1 MKNNYRPTKRMMKIR
16 EKVYNMVLNKYENW
30 KEAVD
35 NLVENKGFSEQRA
48 VSYLLECTIKDTE
61 YYDVLVNTEP
71 RYHNYD
77 KVRYA
82 LFTKYKNERR
92 EPKQIDVTSSIRKMK
107 RHIRSL
113 NHIITALAEQE
124 DLSYDEDDYIFDM
137 GTCLDEFEV
146 MVNDYKRFAK

>member
-35 NLVENKGFSEQRA
+35 NLVENKGFSERRA
-48 VSYLLECTIKDTE
+48 VSYLLERTIEDTE
-61 YYDVLVNTEP
+61 YYDILVNTEP

-82 LFTKYKNERR
+82 LFDEYKKERR
-92 EPKQIDVTSSIRKMK
+92 ESKQIDVTSSITKMK
-107 RHIRSL
+107 QHIRSL
-113 NHIITALAEQE
+113 NNIITALAEQE
-124 DLSYDEDDYIFDM
+124 DLSNEEDDYIFDM

-146 MVNDYKRFAK
+146 MVNDYKMFAK